1 AIEAGENAAEE
12 LVRLEEWKR
21 DQIQRAS
28 REAMDGAQV
37 ALRDY
42 HVEASNQAKSMNDAF
57 RGLFSGMD
65 SGWKSAW
72 EQMIETGKV
81 SLSSFRS
88 AFASFL
94 ADLMHMAITRP
105 ITVQIAG
112 VVSGMLGT
120 GGVAYAAGGNGG
132 SGGIGLGNLP
142 F

>member
-1 AIEAGENAAEE
+1 MAFFLPGISGVAIPARFPETGFVMRGNLQTFHPFGTFIEIP
-12 LVRLEEWKR
+12 VRHHCSHLSL
-21 DQIQRAS
+21 I
-28 REAMDGAQV
+28 
-37 ALRDY
+37 
-42 HVEASNQAKSMNDAF
+42 HI
-57 RGLFSGMD
+57 LFSGMD

-88 AFASFL
+88 VFASFL

-120 GGVAYAAGGNGG
+120 CLLYT
-132 SGGIGLGNLP
+132 S
-142 F
+142 